1 LPTSEKAQRRVGHS
15 VGFARGDLG
24 ILQEDLRGGW
34 NGRRGYRKVLQIP
47 LEDEPLRDR
56 FERIS

>member
-1 LPTSEKAQRRVGHS
+1 MGHS